1 MQFSQV
7 EAFIEVARRGS
18 ISRAAE
24 SLSLTQPTVTERLQ
38 ALEAELGGKLFTR
51 VKYGVSLTDAG
62 KLFLPYA
69 ERALRTL
76 TEAKSALDNLR
87 DGTQGNLVL
96 GSAPFISMYILPT
109 LLDRYTAKHPGVH
122 VAVRT
127 GHSEEVLQ
135 MVLHEEVQIGLVRDM
150 RHPDIESITLHND
163 ELILVAHPSHPF
175 CDRPSVTI
183 EEVSNEGVVLF
194 DDTNNYYQ
202 LVNGIF
208 MSVGLVLKAR
218 FEMDNVESAKKM
230 VEKGLGISLLPRIAV
245 QREIALGALR
255 ELMIADGPPLQRE
268 LVAIYGR
275 TSGLGGVARAFLDT
289 VNEMSSSLVHT
300 EHTE

>member
-1 MQFSQV
+1 MQFGQV
-7 EAFIEVARRGS
+7 EAFVEVARRGS

-24 SLSLTQPTVTERLQ
+24 GLCLTQPTVTERLA
-38 ALEAELGGKLFTR
+38 ALEAELGDKLFTR
-51 VKYGVSLTDAG
+51 VKYGVILTDAG

-69 ERALRTL
+69 ERTLRTL
-76 TEAKSALDNLR
+76 TEAKAALDNLR

-109 LLDRYTAKHPGVH
+109 LLDRYTSQHPGVH

-135 MVLHEEVQIGLVRDM
+135 MVLHEEVQIGLVREM
-150 RHPDIESITLHND
+150 RHPEIESITLHND

-175 CDRPSVTI
+175 CQRASVT
-183 EEVSNEGVVLF
+183 VQDVANEGVVLF

-202 LVNGIF
+202 LVNAIF
-208 MSVGLVLKAR
+208 ISAGLMLKAR

-245 QREIALGALR
+245 QREITLGALK
-255 ELMIADGPPLQRE
+255 ELTIADGPSLERE
-268 LVAIYGR
+268 LVAIYHR
-275 TSGLGGVARAFLDT
+275 TGGLGGVARAFLDT
-289 VNEMSSSLVHT
+289 VNEMSSSLVHM
-300 EHTE
+300 EP